1 MGRMIALA
9 TRYEVSA
16 QVASLGV
23 EEREPA
29 MCGSETL
36 TTVVSS
42 TSMKVLVMTVTAT
55 IQGFTTGAIFGLEGS
70 GLEGSIGVIV
80 FEVSPV
86 RQHRR
91 HNRHSRT
98 QKMLR
103 VLAFFKS
110 DLHRNPL
117 HNFHIIAGRV
127 LWRQQAGPAG
137 SGRSK
142 TVNVALVVAVV
153 GIDVNDHRLADAH
166 VPD

>member
-29 MCGSETL
+29 MCGNETL

-42 TSMKVLVMTVTAT
+42 TSMKVLVMTVMAT
-55 IQGFTTGAIFGLEGS
+55 IQGFTTGAIFGLE
-70 GLEGSIGVIV
+70 ESIGVIV
-80 FEVSPV
+80 FEVSTV

-91 HNRHSRT
+91 HHRHSRT

-103 VLAFFKS
+103 VLPFFKS

-117 HNFHIIAGRV
+117 HDFHIIAGRV
-127 LWRQQAGPAG
+127 LRRQQAGPAG
-137 SGRSK
+137 SGCAEA
-142 TVNVALVVAVV
+142 VNGALVVAVV
-153 GIDVNDHRLADAH
+153 GIDV
-166 VPD
+166 